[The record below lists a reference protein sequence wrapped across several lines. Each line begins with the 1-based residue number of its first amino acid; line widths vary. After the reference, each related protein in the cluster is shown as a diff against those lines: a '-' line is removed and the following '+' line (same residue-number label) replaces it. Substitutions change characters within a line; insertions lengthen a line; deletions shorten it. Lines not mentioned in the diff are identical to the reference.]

1 MKSPITMVTASASYR
16 GDYMEGNKESRMY
29 IDDIEFV
36 Y

>member
-1 MKSPITMVTASASYR
+1 MKSPIASASYR